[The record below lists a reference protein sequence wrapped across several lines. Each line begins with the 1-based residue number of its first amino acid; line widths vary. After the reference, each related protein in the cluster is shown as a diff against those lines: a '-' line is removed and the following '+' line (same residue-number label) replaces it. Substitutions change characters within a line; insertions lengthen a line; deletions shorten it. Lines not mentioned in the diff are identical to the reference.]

1 MILETYFNSKLF
13 FLKYTLY
20 NFKQYINNENIYTA
34 KERVW
39 YDVGY
44 PNRNG
49 IVDLVIL
56 GLFIIICFPTLSS
69 ISLLFD
75 REIYWFK
82 HQGWRWSSNN
92 DEMVVNFIKNSLIL
106 TLIEKINSWVI
117 CIVLVF
123 YIIFLLQIYLLN
135 VFLKYNLSHLNSSLY
150 KNKDDTYTQEI
161 I

>member
-1 MILETYFNSKLF
+1 MEHLNESDSYLEKKKCMILETYFNSKLF

-20 NFKQYINNENIYTA
+20 NFKQYINNENIYMA

-69 ISLLFD
+69 ISLLFY
-75 REIYWFK
+75 REIY
-82 HQGWRWSSNN
+82 
-92 DEMVVNFIKNSLIL
+92 
-106 TLIEKINSWVI
+106 
-117 CIVLVF
+117 
-123 YIIFLLQIYLLN
+123 
-135 VFLKYNLSHLNSSLY
+135 
-150 KNKDDTYTQEI
+150 
-161 I
+161 